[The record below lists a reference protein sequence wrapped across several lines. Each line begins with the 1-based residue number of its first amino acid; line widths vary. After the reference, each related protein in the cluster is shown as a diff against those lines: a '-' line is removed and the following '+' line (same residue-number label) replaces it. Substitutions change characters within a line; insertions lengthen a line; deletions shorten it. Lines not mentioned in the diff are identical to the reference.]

1 MLIRE
6 LVQQYNALSAEYSD
20 AVLNLN
26 KRAMSLMPFKPGDTS
41 DGEVVE
47 ACERYLMAR
56 ERFYAFGVERVVKEE
71 PATPALTPSL
81 HEYANS

>member
-56 ERFYAFGVERVVKEE
+56 ERFYAFGVERVERVPDAGQSIQE
-71 PATPALTPSL
+71 
-81 HEYANS
+81 HVANKHGI

>member
-6 LVQQYNALSAEYSD
+6 LVQQYNELSAEYSD

-56 ERFYAFGVERVVKEE
+56 ERFYAFGVERVEKVPDAVQSIQEHV
-71 PATPALTPSL
+71 S
-81 HEYANS
+81 